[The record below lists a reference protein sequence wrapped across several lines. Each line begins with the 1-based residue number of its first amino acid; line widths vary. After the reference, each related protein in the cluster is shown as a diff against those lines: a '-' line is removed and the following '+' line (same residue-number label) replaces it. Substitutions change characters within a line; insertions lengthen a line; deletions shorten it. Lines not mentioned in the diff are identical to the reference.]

1 MLRLQAYEIRIFFL
15 MFLAGM
21 LLTSSCKPTSSE
33 STTAVSIYSSQF
45 YFKQIN
51 QLTIDVVYESGAEP
65 FVGTSSKG
73 LIYWDITL
81 QNLQALFSGRTI
93 SISVPKTLAE
103 MRQIPS
109 QTHTTWTVA
118 KALELAG
125 QYRNGD
131 SSGTSGKI
139 FVAFVKG
146 YAAKDDGTANT
157 SVIGFS
163 VTGSNVILIFKQVVQ
178 SAGAVPGGPV
188 PRFVEQSTIV
198 HEIAHSIGFV
208 NNGMPLTSSHHDSS
222 HGAHCTNPDC
232 VMYYQNE
239 GKDNLATFINKFTES
254 QNAVMFDD
262 ACIND
267 AKSF

>member
-1 MLRLQAYEIRIFFL
+1 MKFVLYLI
-15 MFLAGM
+15 MFSTGF
-21 LLTSSCKPTSSE
+21 LLTSSCQQSS
-33 STTAVSIYSSQF
+33 SDSSGNPVSIYSSQF
-45 YFKQIN
+45 YFKQIS

-65 FVGTSSKG
+65 YVGTTSKG
-73 LIYWDITL
+73 LNYWDITL
-81 QNLQALFSGRTI
+81 QNLQALFSGRVI
-93 SISVPKTLAE
+93 SFFVPKTLSQ

-109 QTHTTWTVA
+109 QTNATWTVA
-118 KALELAG
+118 KALDLAR

-131 SSGTSGKI
+131 SLGSSGKI

-146 YAAKDDGTANT
+146 YAAKDDGSANT

-178 SAGAVPGGPV
+178 AAGTLPKGPV
-188 PRFVEQSTIV
+188 PKFVEQATIV
-198 HEIAHSIGFV
+198 HEIAHAVGFV
-208 NNGMPLTSSHHDSS
+208 NNGLPLTSTHHDSS

-239 GKDNLATFINKFTES
+239 GKDDVSSFIDKFTES